1 MEKKI
6 TKLLMSSMLVVAL
19 ASTTVHAGR
28 ASTENEVNSTNNS
41 EKTDN
46 PEKTDP
52 KNKDE
57 KEETGVEASPPTLKI
72 SGFSAVNLVGV
83 SQKDRA
89 NGKGAGYHMEN
100 AVSDLYFVIAGRST
114 SNLAYK
120 YELVFEAI
128 PGEGLEVAQNFIELE
143 KGIIVQIGAAD
154 DITRAMLQDG
164 SRVLGGMGGF
174 SAPLDRYFNFSSGV
188 FNNYRMLGDTKYAT
202 KFVIYSP
209 EWQGLRIGFCFTPNT
224 SHKGDKDLN
233 TAGGKAK
240 SSGNSKGIYPSS
252 DNSPFGLHS
261 MAFGA
266 GYNRTLGDWNL
277 KFSAVGIFDRSY
289 LASSTST
296 TYYRTRVRDVKSYQL
311 GGIIGYGKYE
321 FGAGWLDNGRSR
333 LPYDGNLT
341 INGASLGDTWKGNSG
356 KAWNIAANYTEG
368 AYQFALGHQYTF
380 RKTDAINKATN
391 SITSATFNVTPLQ
404 GLKLYVEADYIRT
417 KTNPGAVQVAN
428 DVNSKTASQFTQG
441 IGNNKGLVTLTG
453 IAVSF

>member
-1 MEKKI
+1 MVKKSAKI
-6 TKLLMSSMLVVAL
+6 LSSALVIAL
-19 ASTTVHAGR
+19 VSTTVHADR
-28 ASTENEVNSTNNS
+28 ATDSKSNLDKKTTENETNL
-41 EKTDN
+41 EKPN
-46 PEKTDP
+46 ESQR
-52 KNKDE
+52 
-57 KEETGVEASPPTLKI
+57 EETDGGVEATPPTLKI

-83 SQKDRA
+83 SQKNRS

-100 AVSDLYFVIAGRST
+100 AVSDLYFVIAGRSS
-114 SNLAYK
+114 SNFAYK
-120 YELVFEAI
+120 YQITFEAI
-128 PGEGLEVAQNFIELE
+128 PGEGLDVSQNFIELE
-143 KGIIVQIGAAD
+143 KEVIIQAGAAA

-164 SRVLGGMGGF
+164 SRVMGGMGGF

-188 FNNYRMLGDTKYAT
+188 FNNYRMLGETKYAT

-209 EWQGLRIGFCFTPNT
+209 EWEGLRVAFSFTPNT

-233 TAGGKAK
+233 TAGTSKIK
-240 SSGNSKGIYPSS
+240 TTGNSKGIYPST
-252 DNSPFGLHS
+252 DNGPFGLHS

-266 GYNRTLGDWNL
+266 GFNRTFGEWTV

-289 LASSTST
+289 VVNTSSS

-311 GGIIGYGKYE
+311 GSIIAYRKCQ
-321 FGAGWLDNGRSR
+321 FGVGWLDNGKSR
-333 LPYDGNLT
+333 LPLDDTLT
-341 INGASLGDTWKGNSG
+341 ISGVSMGDTWKGNAG

-404 GLKLYVEADYIRT
+404 GLKLYVEADYIKT
-417 KTNPGAVQVAN
+417 KTNPGAVQLATN
-428 DVNSKTASQFTQG
+428 VNKATASQYTPG
-441 IGNNKGLVTLTG
+441 NGNNKGIVTLTG